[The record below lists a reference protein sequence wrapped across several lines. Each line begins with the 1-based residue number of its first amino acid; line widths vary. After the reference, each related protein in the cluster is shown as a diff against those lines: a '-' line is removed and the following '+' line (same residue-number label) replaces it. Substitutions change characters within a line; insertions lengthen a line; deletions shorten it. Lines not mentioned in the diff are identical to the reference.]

1 MSAGVGF
8 AAGGVEIVGAT
19 SGCIAGLGWAAAR
32 VVINSQLT
40 QRTENLASPNSE
52 ARIAIFAL

>member
-1 MSAGVGF
+1 MVGF